1 MAFGV
6 GIALV
11 AMSALSCSSTSELE
25 AISTQIRDVQQQLL
39 QLQKSSPSQDDVAEL
54 GSRVENQID
63 AIQVGQADLAA
74 SVDQLALRVEQL
86 QNKLEDTNFQ
96 LAKLSQQISA
106 TQVELQAVRLAA
118 EEAQRAAPP
127 SPPVEE
133 PGDPQALYD
142 TAYNDYVAGNFDL
155 AILGFRQYLE
165 TFPDTEQSD
174 NAAYWLG
181 ECYYRQ
187 SRFQKAIDQFDLVLD
202 QYETSDRAASAL
214 LKKGYAYLELNE
226 RAPGVVQLQK
236 VICDHAGTDEA
247 VLARNR
253 LRELSID
260 VEC

>member
-1 MAFGV
+1 
-6 GIALV
+6 
-11 AMSALSCSSTSELE
+11 MSALSCSSSTELE
-25 AISTQIRDVQQQLL
+25 AISVQIRDVQQQLL
-39 QLQKSSPSQDDVAEL
+39 QLQKASPSQDDVTAL
-54 GSRVENQID
+54 GARVD
-63 AIQVGQADLAA
+63 DRVASIQVTQADLAT
-74 SVDQLALRVEQL
+74 SVDSLALQVEQL
-86 QNKLEDTNFQ
+86 QNKLEDTNFRLAQ
-96 LAKLSQQISA
+96 LALQIAA
-106 TQVELQAVRLAA
+106 TQKELQAVRLAA
-118 EEAQRAAPP
+118 EEAQRAGAP
-127 SPPVEE
+127 SPPAEE

-165 TFPDTEQSD
+165 SFPDTDQSD

-187 SRFQKAIDQFDLVLD
+187 SRFKKAIEQFDLVLD
-202 QYETSDRAASAL
+202 RYETSDRAASAL

-226 RAPGVVQLQK
+226 RAQGVVQLQK
-236 VICDHAGTDEA
+236 VICEHAGTDEA